1 MAFDFVN
8 DDPDHHHDQPGDDRF
23 DEIAHLDF
31 GAGHSSQS
39 PPARKKWIT
48 EKTDDPFINHAR
60 GINIAAVAM
69 ATMAAPDDADDV
81 DAHAAKL
88 AVKIGGGKWAAL
100 LYCDVGIMLA
110 RMPRLKD
117 FADAGVLPIAYLGK
131 IADATVAI
139 SDGNLHAV
147 ETAILKYLAPRRE
160 YQALPGLRKFAR
172 ELAAIV
178 ERIEP
183 ISTPPDEDEPKD
195 SKESEGYSIDTQR
208 PGDHGELMAHLRK
221 DRMAEFEAIANAIY
235 ESERAAGRECT
246 RGDVLMHMC
255 RGTASAEITMNVYV
269 DGACDKESVA
279 VWLDGAGWLE
289 DHVGREWLERCTHKR
304 FSRDSH
310 TPGYVPTDEQKA
322 RVRGRDGTC
331 RFPGCDVPAHKCDI
345 DHVINYDPRSKY
357 VEGHPLLGGAK
368 HTKGAFESARE
379 MAELDLANKAPMG
392 PVAGPVTGVTATW
405 NLQCLCRHH
414 HNMKT
419 SRHFHAVMHDAGSV
433 TWTSHDGELETT
445 TVPSGP
451 MAHIKRQTF
460 GQRAARRTK
469 IIRDGNHKRLRA
481 KFDAI
486 AAMEKAD
493 DDRAIREH
501 ARATKEFE
509 AAFDE
514 FIAGPQNSSDPEA
527 AAEARAVAEA
537 LDDGWPLTP
546 PDIEGDR
553 EKAPEPPD
561 PLGPVPGIPF

>member
-60 GINIAAVAM
+60 GMNIAAVAM

-160 YQALPGLRKFAR
+160 CQALPALRKFAR

-195 SKESEGYSIDTQR
+195 SKEPEGYSIDTQR

-255 RGTASAEITMNVYV
+255 RRTSATSTTSSTMTHARSTSR
-269 DGACDKESVA
+269 GIRC
-279 VWLDGAGWLE
+279 W
-289 DHVGREWLERCTHKR
+289 VGRSTRR
-304 FSRDSH
+304 ARSSR
-310 TPGYVPTDEQKA
+310 PGRWP
-322 RVRGRDGTC
+322 
-331 RFPGCDVPAHKCDI
+331 
-345 DHVINYDPRSKY
+345 SW
-357 VEGHPLLGGAK
+357 
-368 HTKGAFESARE
+368 
-379 MAELDLANKAPMG
+379 
-392 PVAGPVTGVTATW
+392 TW
-405 NLQCLCRHH
+405 
-414 HNMKT
+414 
-419 SRHFHAVMHDAGSV
+419 
-433 TWTSHDGELETT
+433 
-445 TVPSGP
+445 
-451 MAHIKRQTF
+451 
-460 GQRAARRTK
+460 RTK
-469 IIRDGNHKRLRA
+469 RRWVR
-481 KFDAI
+481 
-486 AAMEKAD
+486 
-493 DDRAIREH
+493 
-501 ARATKEFE
+501 
-509 AAFDE
+509 
-514 FIAGPQNSSDPEA
+514 S
-527 AAEARAVAEA
+527 
-537 LDDGWPLTP
+537 
-546 PDIEGDR
+546 
-553 EKAPEPPD
+553 
-561 PLGPVPGIPF
+561 PGR